1 MERTCLIAGK
11 SGALLTDVVRHCSEA
26 RRQPLVARSGQ
37 AELPDLPPGSPA
49 PISWNRRSAL
59 SARSLLLHAQT
70 TCGRIEEAI
79 VIYSPV
85 HESNPFHASTVV
97 SIEDRVDAEVKGY
110 LFLLRE
116 LVALFESQ
124 RSGRLVLAVSDR
136 SAELPSPLEA
146 AGLGSFMAL
155 SRSLQDLY
163 EGESLRVRLCYST
176 ADDTDAFARVVAGE
190 LDVRDRRRSK
200 SGWLTFPPRSRVRSV
215 LS

>member
-11 SGALLTDVVRHCSEA
+11 SGALLADVVRHCSA
-26 RRQPLVARSGQ
+26 MQRQPLVARSGQ
-37 AELPDLPPGSPA
+37 AELPNLPPGSPA

-70 TCGRIEEAI
+70 TGGRIEEAI
-79 VIYSPV
+79 VVYSPV
-85 HESNPFHASTVV
+85 HESTPFHACTVV
-97 SIEDRVDAEVKGY
+97 SIEDRIDAELKGY

-124 RSGRLVLAVSDR
+124 RSGCLVLAVSDQ

-155 SRSLQDLY
+155 SRSLQGLY
-163 EGESLRVRLCYST
+163 EGESLRIRLCYST
-176 ADDTDAFARVVAGE
+176 DQDTDAFARMVAGE
-190 LDVRDRRRSK
+190 LDARNSRRSK
-200 SGWLTFPPRSRVRSV
+200 SGWQTFPTRSRVRSV